1 MNYDVVVN
9 FGCSFMNGDR
19 PRYINNEGYE
29 TNLGEDIVASKTTIT
44 RT

>member
-19 PRYINNEGYE
+19 PRYINH
-29 TNLGEDIVASKTTIT
+29 LGS
-44 RT
+44 RN

>member
-19 PRYINNEGYE
+19 ARYINKNGQE
-29 TNLGEDIVASKTTIT
+29 TN
-44 RT
+44 